1 MENILM
7 DIRMISAVEKN
18 LKYLQFSNLILDIW
32 DLIGCDFKENIIK
45 VYRIISGKEIIEDVI
60 TELKYEHTSNM
71 IIKYHENSI
80 FNYFVKNDNFYMITN
95 WDYLDN
101 QFIVKTVINEIVK
114 NEIKNTIDLVF
125 ATPLEENNEIIN
137 DLM

>member
-80 FNYFVKNDNFYMITN
+80 FNYFVKNDDFYMITN

-114 NEIKNTIDLVF
+114 NEIRNTIDLVF

>member
-45 VYRIISGKEIIEDVI
+45 VYRIISGKEIIEDI
-60 TELKYEHTSNM
+60 INELKYEHTSNM

-80 FNYFVKNDNFYMITN
+80 FNYFVKNDNLFYGPAS
-95 WDYLDN
+95 LP
-101 QFIVKTVINEIVK
+101 VE
-114 NEIKNTIDLVF
+114 L
-125 ATPLEENNEIIN
+125 L
-137 DLM
+137 

>member
-80 FNYFVKNDNFYMITN
+80 FNYFVKNDDFYMITN

-114 NEIKNTIDLVF
+114 NEIRNTIDLVF
-125 ATPLEENNEIIN
+125 ATPLEENNDIIN

>member
-80 FNYFVKNDNFYMITN
+80 FNYFVKNDDFYMITN